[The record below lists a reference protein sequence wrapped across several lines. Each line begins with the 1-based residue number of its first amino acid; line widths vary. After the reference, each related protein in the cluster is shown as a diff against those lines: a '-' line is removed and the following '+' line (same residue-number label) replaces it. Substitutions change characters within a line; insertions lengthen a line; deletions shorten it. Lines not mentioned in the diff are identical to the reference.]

1 VSPVTRGR
9 GFAPELSVSRDMIGL
24 DDTHPMREPDLQPH
38 HHHERVPHLT
48 AHDGPHGEPGGE
60 FHRPAHDEPHRRSTE
75 MTSATLTPALIP
87 APRQAPRPVA
97 APTPRA
103 ALALLR
109 QAAEG
114 LAEAHRRPEPLMR
127 YPAAYLAALRAGAA
141 VLALRA
147 RPAPKRRGSRS
158 VWSLLGDVA
167 PELGEWAAYFA
178 SCSATRAA
186 AEAGIERLVSTRDAD
201 DLLRQSEQF
210 LELVT
215 ELVVGR

>member
-1 VSPVTRGR
+1 
-9 GFAPELSVSRDMIGL
+9 LSVSRDMIGL
-24 DDTHPMREPDLQPH
+24 DATNPHRDPERAPHRQPNRDPNRES
-38 HHHERVPHLT
+38 
-48 AHDGPHGEPGGE
+48 A
-60 FHRPAHDEPHRRSTE
+60 RPAYDDLHRRSTE

-186 AEAGIERLVSTRDAD
+186 AEAGIERLVSRRDAD

-215 ELVVGR
+215 ELVEGR

>member
-1 VSPVTRGR
+1 
-9 GFAPELSVSRDMIGL
+9 
-24 DDTHPMREPDLQPH
+24 
-38 HHHERVPHLT
+38 
-48 AHDGPHGEPGGE
+48 
-60 FHRPAHDEPHRRSTE
+60 

-87 APRQAPRPVA
+87 APRRVARPVA

-167 PELGEWAAYFA
+167 PELSEWAAYFA
-178 SCSATRAA
+178 SCSDTRAA
-186 AEAGIERLVSTRDAD
+186 AEAGIARLVGRRDAD
-201 DLLRQSEQF
+201 DLLRQAEQF
-210 LELVT
+210 
-215 ELVVGR
+215 VGIVRAAVPVR